1 MFGSSM
7 EFCVDV
13 NGNVSD
19 RDEKLIISNLSRN
32 SIRGNFLFWNNGMF
46 VVWDIWLEFVW

>member
-13 NGNVSD
+13 NENVLD
-19 RDEKLIISNLSRN
+19 RDEKLIVSNLSRN
-32 SIRGNFLFWNNGMF
+32 SIRGNF
-46 VVWDIWLEFVW
+46 ILE